1 MSVAVVIHD
10 PVGQENAQ
18 PDKQARFTAGE
29 IERLTDLVRGTIGF
43 DDKRGDVVTLVTAKF
58 EPVAAAGPPVA
69 WYESETLIGAIKSS
83 VAALVFVMILLFI
96 VRPVMRAFLPAP
108 VAVPDPK
115 LAGLLLGPDGKPI
128 LGPDGKPLD
137 AAAIAAAAAAA
148 SAAGADGEKGDK
160 KDEAKDGDKDDD
172 KDELEEG
179 MIEIA
184 EGETLEDIK
193 ARLKPK
199 KSAISIDML
208 DTANTYDDK
217 VAVIRMLV
225 SEDSKRVAS
234 VLKNMIKQ

>member
-1 MSVAVVIHD
+1 VAVIVND
-10 PVGQENAQ
+10 PTASDGSAQ
-18 PDKQARFTAGE
+18 QGAKPPRYSQAE
-29 IERLTDLVRGTIGF
+29 LDRLTDIVRGTIGF

-69 WYESETLIGAIKSS
+69 WYESENLIGAIKSS

-96 VRPVMRAFLPAP
+96 VRPVMRAFLPQPTPA
-108 VAVPDPK
+108 PDPN
-115 LAGLLLGPDGKPI
+115 AGLLMGPDGKPI
-128 LGPDGKPLD
+128 LGPDGKPMD
-137 AAAIAAAAAAA
+137 AATVAAVAAAAV
-148 SAAGADGEKGDK
+148 AGGVLPAQDGAKAEGAADGEPLD
-160 KDEAKDGDKDDD
+160 
-172 KDELEEG
+172 EG
-179 MIEIA
+179 MIQIG
-184 EGETLEDIK
+184 EGETLEEIK